1 MEEKKGIFVESN
13 HLILPKKLP
22 EDIYAQA
29 MSSMIVVCADIAI
42 FCPKSKALYLA
53 KRIVSPMR
61 GYWTI
66 GGRRLA
72 GEAGT
77 EAARRNL
84 LRETGVDVEEACFS
98 MATSIEVIWSD
109 RKEDPRTQGKHDI
122 IQFYAVMLSDEEI
135 KHANENLIQSEYE
148 RRSLRRFNQEELIAY
163 NVSPIIHKVYQAIF
177 PSRKF

>member
-1 MEEKKGIFVESN
+1 MKDKKGIFVESD

-22 EDIYAQA
+22 EHIYAEA

-42 FCPKSKALYLA
+42 FCPKSRTLYLA

-84 LRETGVDVEEACFS
+84 LRETGVEVDEGRFS
-98 MATSIEVIWSD
+98 IATSVEVIWSD

-122 IQFYAVMLSDEEI
+122 IQFYAVTLSDDELQ
-135 KHANENLIQSEYE
+135 HANKNLIQSEYE
-148 RRSLRRFNQEELIAY
+148 HMSLRHFNQEELVEC
-163 NVSPIIHKVYQAIF
+163 NVSPIIHKVYKAIF
-177 PSRKF
+177 PSSEF